1 MALHG
6 FYLFVGSF
14 LPVGINIFASGM
26 FTAFSN
32 GLISGLLSLL
42 RTLVFVVLGIV
53 LLPSF
58 LGLDGVWLTIPAA
71 ELGAIIFSLFFT
83 WKYRNRYGYGAGAE
97 RLKKEKE
104 DLQSLQEA

>member
-14 LPVGINIFASGM
+14 LPVGINIFASDM

-71 ELGAIIFSLFFT
+71 ELGAIIFSLFLPGNT
-83 WKYRNRYGYGAGAE
+83 AIGMVTGQGRNA
-97 RLKKEKE
+97 
-104 DLQSLQEA
+104 

>member
-1 MALHG
+1 
-6 FYLFVGSF
+6 
-14 LPVGINIFASGM
+14 M

-71 ELGAIIFSLFFT
+71 ELGAIIFLLVFLPG
-83 WKYRNRYGYGAGAE
+83 KYRNRYGYGAGAE